1 MADISYRQAKDLW
14 ESVALNEKRGMRRQA
29 EKEKNMLRTIV
40 TKRLLPEIQDLKRMI
55 REKGTQ
61 AVYMRHPELQAIVE
75 NMDEIERMIDVWT
88 HLT

>member
-1 MADISYRQAKDLW
+1 
-14 ESVALNEKRGMRRQA
+14 MR
-29 EKEKNMLRTIV
+29 LSW